1 MNRLPATALL
11 VLLATGLFA
20 CGAAAQDTV
29 IAPPQTQPRRIVYFT
44 DFELDAADVTL
55 NTGPRQRVGHLL
67 GNILPRGPLAAQ
79 SDPAARARQIVN
91 LMSQSLLADLQHA
104 GADARR
110 LPPGAPAP
118 ASGTLVRG
126 IFLSADEG
134 NRLRRAVIG
143 LQSGQAKLQVAVA
156 VDTLSPGILPAPL
169 YAVTDNGAGKPVP
182 GAIVTMNPYA
192 AVAKF
197 VLDGQD
203 LDAAI
208 KSTAKKITEQVM
220 TPAP

>member
-1 MNRLPATALL
+1 MQRWPAIAMLM
-11 VLLATGLFA
+11 LLAA
-20 CGAAAQDTV
+20 CLLTRGALAQDTV
-29 IAPPQTQPRRIVYFT
+29 AAPPQPQPRRIVYLN

-67 GNILPRGPLAAQ
+67 GNILPRGPLLGEP
-79 SDPAARARQIVN
+79 DPAARSRQIVS

-104 GADARR
+104 GADARL
-110 LPPGAPAP
+110 LPPGTPVPTA
-118 ASGTLVRG
+118 GTLVRG

-156 VDTLSPGILPAPL
+156 VDTLSPDALPAPL
-169 YAVTDNGAGKPVP
+169 YTVTDNAAGKPVP

-192 AVAKF
+192 AAAKF

-208 KSTAKKITEQVM
+208 KSTAKKITQQVM
-220 TPAP
+220 TPAH